1 MKSNQTPFKF
11 NLGDYVAERPR
22 LYGACATT
30 EQGLEEYKKRDFQRY
45 GTVID
50 RIILKDKRGARRKYI
65 KVKWAHNNTVSVHEQ
80 MRLCAAKD
88 IEAITNATR
97 ELIDF

>member
-22 LYGACATT
+22 LYGSCATT
-30 EQGLEEYKKRDFQRY
+30 EQGLGEYKKRDFQRY
-45 GTVID
+45 GRGVD

-65 KVKWAHNNTVSVHEQ
+65 KVKWSHNNTVSVHEQ

>member
-22 LYGACATT
+22 LYRSFATT
-30 EQGLEEYKKRDFQRY
+30 EQGVKEYKKRNFQRY
-45 GTVID
+45 GIVVD

-65 KVKWAHNNTVSVHEQ
+65 KVKWTHNNTVSVHEQ
-80 MRLCAAKD
+80 MRLCAIKD
-88 IEAITNATR
+88 LENITNATR
-97 ELIDF
+97 QLIDF